1 MVGAWGW
8 RKIKAP
14 VEVLST
20 TGDNLLVC
28 GNAKAMSANVTNR
41 VTAARKS
48 LKFSKLLRAR
58 ENP

>member
-41 VTAARKS
+41 VTAAS
-48 LKFSKLLRAR
+48 
-58 ENP
+58 